1 MKFRIKFKITRY
13 TFGYAAFAVAALIVF
28 AYLRFP
34 GDIFA
39 RYFVTAVADMN
50 PNATMLV
57 DFVTPAI
64 PPGVTLNNVT
74 LGFRDS
80 PQATIQADAITVGP
94 AYLPLF
100 KGRSAAAFTA
110 KTYGGGVFGQAQ
122 TNQFLAVDGPIDWKV
137 NLDGIDIGKIG
148 YLKERLGRQVAGN
161 LTGVLTFSSLL
172 PSLQNGVGSLEFTLV
187 NGGYQLQESIM
198 GMDRLDFKKV
208 EAAIGIKNGVLTIN
222 RLRLTGEKVNGTLSG
237 DIVLNGADIKSSQIS
252 LNFTFELPGQ
262 NKKMSLVMT
271 GALANPSIKFM

>member
-34 GDIFA
+34 GDMFA
-39 RYFVTAVADMN
+39 RYLAAAATDMN
-50 PNATMLV
+50 PNAIMLV

-64 PPGVTLNNVT
+64 PPGITLHNVSI
-74 LGFRDS
+74 GFRDR

-94 AYLPLF
+94 ACLPLF
-100 KGRSAAAFTA
+100 KGRSATAFAAKA
-110 KTYGGGVFGQAQ
+110 YGGAVSGQAQ
-122 TNQFLAVDGPIDWKV
+122 TSQFLAVDGQIDWKV

-148 YLKERLGRQVAGN
+148 YLKERLGRQFAGN

-187 NGGYQLQESIM
+187 NGGYQFRESIM

-222 RLRLTGEKVNGTLSG
+222 RLRLTGDKVNGALTG
-237 DIVLNGADIKSSQIS
+237 DIVLNGADINGSQIS
-252 LNFTFELPGQ
+252 LNFTFELQGQ
-262 NKKMSLVMT
+262 NKKISVVMT
-271 GALANPSIKFM
+271 GTLANPSIKFI

>member
-1 MKFRIKFKITRY
+1 MKLRIKLKITRY

-39 RYFVTAVADMN
+39 HYFASTVADMN
-50 PNATMLV
+50 PDALMTV
-57 DFVTPAI
+57 DSVKPAI

-80 PQATIQADAITVGP
+80 PQATIQADTITVGL
-94 AYLPLF
+94 AYLPLI
-100 KGRSAAAFTA
+100 KGRSTAAFTA
-110 KTYGGGVFGQAQ
+110 KAYGGAVDGQAQ
-122 TNQFLAVDGPIDWKV
+122 TNQFLSVDGPIEWKA

-148 YLKERLGRQVAGN
+148 FLKERLGRQVAGN
-161 LTGVLTFSSLL
+161 LTGVIAFKGLL
-172 PSLQNGVGSLEFTLV
+172 QSMQNGAGTFEFTLV
-187 NGGYQLQESIM
+187 NGDCQFRESIM

-208 EAAIGIKNGVLTIN
+208 EAQIGIKNGVLTFN
-222 RLRLTGEKVNGTLSG
+222 RFRLTGDKVNGALSG
-237 DIVLNGADIKSSQIS
+237 DVVLNSADIKSSQIS

-271 GALANPSIKFM
+271 GTLSNPSIKFM